1 LIHGT
6 LYIVSAP
13 SGAGKTSLV
22 RELVKQTDHLIV
34 SVSHTTRTPRP
45 GEQTGKDY
53 HFITVPEFQAM
64 RDTHDFLEHAQVF
77 DNYYGT
83 SKAWVDQQLDNGQDV
98 ILEIDWQG
106 ARQVRQL
113 YPENVSI
120 FIVPPSQA
128 ALAQRLRSRAQ
139 DSEHVI
145 IKRLQAAVAEMQH
158 YNEYD
163 YLVINE
169 AFAEALHAL
178 QAIVYSQ
185 RLRVKRQAQAQAGL
199 LQQLLQP

>member
-1 LIHGT
+1 MHGT

-22 RELVKQTDHLIV
+22 RELVKQTARLIV

-45 GEQTGKDY
+45 GEQTGRDY
-53 HFITVPEFQAM
+53 HFITVSEFRAM
-64 RDTHDFLEHAQVF
+64 LDDNTFLEHAQVF

-83 SKAWVDQQLDNGQDV
+83 SKLWVDQQLDNGQDV

-106 ARQVRQL
+106 ARQVRRL
-113 YPENVSI
+113 YPESVSI

-139 DSEHVI
+139 DSENVI

-158 YNEYD
+158 FDEYD

-169 AFAEALHAL
+169 IFAEALYAL
-178 QAIVYSQ
+178 QAIVSSQ
-185 RLRVKRQAQAQAGL
+185 RLRVKRQTQAQAGL